1 MISLEKMQKIDASQM
16 YDIIRDFPK
25 QAANALEIAKAAKY
39 SEVPAVCNKFLVLG
53 MGGSAIGG
61 TLLGDFFENSDIKKA
76 IDVKVCRDYYLPKNI
91 DENTNIIVSSY
102 SGNTEETLTALIAAH
117 KITNRITCITTGG
130 KLKEYADE
138 NNLPYIEIPGG
149 LQPRAALGY
158 SIIPMIYIVINSGLL
173 SEEEKQIC
181 EKSIIAA
188 INALEESS
196 KTYSALNDNNSAY
209 QIADSLVAYVPV
221 IYSSN
226 RYTAANLRWRGQI
239 QENAKTLSFGNF
251 LPEMNHNEINSFTHP
266 AEMVHNFAIILFKDK
281 KDNPRTQIRIEA
293 VNNLLKD
300 KVHTIIEL
308 EAEAEDYF
316 TNAMEFIYLGDWV
329 SYYLAVIQGI
339 DPTPIP
345 LINELKTIL
354 ANAKQLI

>member
-1 MISLEKMQKIDASQM
+1 
-16 YDIIRDFPK
+16 
-25 QAANALEIAKAAKY
+25 
-39 SEVPAVCNKFLVLG
+39 
-53 MGGSAIGG
+53 
-61 TLLGDFFENSDIKKA
+61 
-76 IDVKVCRDYYLPKNI
+76 
-91 DENTNIIVSSY
+91 
-102 SGNTEETLTALIAAH
+102 
-117 KITNRITCITTGG
+117 
-130 KLKEYADE
+130 
-138 NNLPYIEIPGG
+138 
-149 LQPRAALGY
+149 
-158 SIIPMIYIVINSGLL
+158 
-173 SEEEKQIC
+173 
-181 EKSIIAA
+181 
-188 INALEESS
+188 
-196 KTYSALNDNNSAY
+196 
-209 QIADSLVAYVPV
+209 
-221 IYSSN
+221 
-226 RYTAANLRWRGQI
+226 
-239 QENAKTLSFGNF
+239 
-251 LPEMNHNEINSFTHP
+251 MNHNEINSFTHP